1 MKKFNQ
7 NQIISRRGHNVPADV
22 HKLVVKM
29 AARCMREL
37 SKKDYELPELTRS
50 IEVATK
56 KSGQASY
63 GGRHGICIDVGDFI
77 RGSKFVWEYAAIR
90 EDAVIGRVRDAGSA
104 ENMLFALV
112 AHEVAHHV
120 QRAYAMRM
128 AYECGKPE
136 WEAMMR
142 KPHGKGWQMI
152 YRWLRRELVNPAI
165 AAALKEAA

>member
-50 IEVATK
+50 IEVRTK

-63 GGRHGICIDVGDFI
+63 GGAVGITIDVGDFI

-120 QRAYAMRM
+120 QRRYANSMSFAWRVKM
-128 AYECGKPE
+128 K
-136 WEAMMR
+136 
-142 KPHGKGWQMI
+142 KPHGDGWRMI

>member
-7 NQIISRRGHNVPADV
+7 NQIISRRGNNVPADV

-37 SKKDYELPELTRS
+37 SKKGYELPELTRS
-50 IEVATK
+50 IEVRTK

-63 GGRHGICIDVGDFI
+63 GGAVGITIDVSEYM
-77 RGSKFVWEYAAIR
+77 RGCDRLWEYKAIAN
-90 EDAVIGRVRDAGSA
+90 DPVIGAVALAGHRD
-104 ENMLFALV
+104 NVLFALV

-120 QRAYAMRM
+120 QRRYANSMSFAWRVKM
-128 AYECGKPE
+128 K
-136 WEAMMR
+136 
-142 KPHGKGWQMI
+142 KPHGDGWRMI

-165 AAALKEAA
+165 AAALEEAA

>member
-7 NQIISRRGHNVPADV
+7 NQIISRRGNNVPADV

-50 IEVATK
+50 IEVRTK
-56 KSGQASY
+56 KSGQCSHAGS
-63 GGRHGICIDVGDFI
+63 RGITVDITNYMNGHD
-77 RGSKFVWEYAAIR
+77 RYQEYASIAK
-90 EDAVIGRVRDAGSA
+90 DPVIGSIFLAGHRD
-104 ENMLFALV
+104 NVLFAVV

-120 QRAYAMRM
+120 QSAYAMRM
-128 AYECGKPE
+128 AYECGKFE
-136 WEAMMR
+136 WEAMMQ

>member
-50 IEVATK
+50 IEVRTK

-63 GGRHGICIDVGDFI
+63 GGASGITIDVGDFI

-90 EDAVIGRVRDAGSA
+90 KDPVIGRVRDAGSA

-120 QRAYAMRM
+120 QRRYANSMSFAWRVKM
-128 AYECGKPE
+128 K
-136 WEAMMR
+136 
-142 KPHGKGWQMI
+142 KPHGDGWRMI

-165 AAALKEAA
+165 AAATKEAA

>member
-37 SKKDYELPELTRS
+37 SKKDYELPELTDC
-50 IEVATK
+50 IEVVTK
-56 KSGQASY
+56 KSGQCSHAGS
-63 GGRHGICIDVGDFI
+63 RGITIDVSDYM
-77 RGSKFVWEYAAIR
+77 RGFDRLWEYKAIAK
-90 EDAVIGRVRDAGSA
+90 DPVIGAVPLAGHRD
-104 ENMLFALV
+104 NVLFAVV

-120 QRAYAMRM
+120 QTAYAMRM

-136 WEAMMR
+136 WEAMMQ

>member
-1 MKKFNQ
+1 MRKFNQ

-37 SKKDYELPELTRS
+37 SKKDYELPELTLS
-50 IEVATK
+50 MEVVTK
-56 KSGQASY
+56 KSGQCSHA
-63 GGRHGICIDVGDFI
+63 GARGITIDVSEYM
-77 RGSKFVWEYAAIR
+77 RGCDRLWEYKAIAN
-90 EDAVIGRVRDAGSA
+90 DPVIGAVALAGHRD
-104 ENMLFALV
+104 NVLFALV

-120 QRAYAMRM
+120 QSRYAIDMNRAWREKM
-128 AYECGKPE
+128 K
-136 WEAMMR
+136 
-142 KPHGKGWQMI
+142 KPHGDGWRMI

>member
-37 SKKDYELPELTRS
+37 SKKGYELPALTRS
-50 IEVATK
+50 IEVRTK

-63 GGRHGICIDVGDFI
+63 GGRRGICIDVGDFI

-90 EDAVIGRVRDAGSA
+90 NDAVIGRVRDAGSA

-165 AAALKEAA
+165 AAAKEEAA

>member
-37 SKKDYELPELTRS
+37 SKKDYELPPLTRS
-50 IEVATK
+50 IAVITK

-63 GGRHGICIDVGDFI
+63 GGAGGITIDVSDYM
-77 RGSKFVWEYAAIR
+77 RGCDRLWEYKAIAN
-90 EDAVIGRVRDAGSA
+90 DPVIGAVALAGNR
-104 ENMLFALV
+104 ENVLFALV

-120 QRAYAMRM
+120 QTDYAWKMSDAWAEKMKR
-128 AYECGKPE
+128 
-136 WEAMMR
+136 
-142 KPHGKGWQMI
+142 PHGDGWQMI

-165 AAALKEAA
+165 AAAREEAA

>member
-37 SKKDYELPELTRS
+37 SKKDYELPPLTRS
-50 IEVATK
+50 IAIITK
-56 KSGQASY
+56 KRGQCSHGST
-63 GGRHGICIDVGDFI
+63 GGIVIDVSCYMKGHDRFE
-77 RGSKFVWEYAAIR
+77 EYAAIAK
-90 EDAVIGRVRDAGSA
+90 DPVIGSIHLAGNR
-104 ENMLFALV
+104 ENVLFALV

-120 QRAYAMRM
+120 QTAYAWKMSDAWAEKM
-128 AYECGKPE
+128 K
-136 WEAMMR
+136 
-142 KPHGKGWQMI
+142 KPHGDGWRMI

-165 AAALKEAA
+165 AAAKQEAA

>member
-37 SKKDYELPELTRS
+37 SKKDYELPELTGS
-50 IEVATK
+50 IVVRTK
-56 KSGQASY
+56 KSSQRSN
-63 GGRHGICIDVGDFI
+63 GGRRGICIDVARYMAGKKYI
-77 RGSKFVWEYAAIR
+77 HEYAAIR
-90 EDAVIGRVRDAGSA
+90 SDAIIGGVADAGSA
-104 ENMLFALV
+104 ENALFSVV

-120 QRAYAMRM
+120 QRRYAMAM
-128 AYECGKPE
+128 AYECKKFD
-136 WEAMMR
+136 WEAMMQ

-165 AAALKEAA
+165 AAAKQEAA

>member
-37 SKKDYELPELTRS
+37 SKKGYELPELTGS
-50 IEVATK
+50 ITVRTK
-56 KSGQASY
+56 KSGQRSN
-63 GGRHGICIDVGDFI
+63 GGRHGICIEVARYMAGEDCI
-77 RGSKFVWEYAAIR
+77 YEYAAIR
-90 EDAVIGRVRDAGSA
+90 SDAVIGSVANAGSR
-104 ENMLFALV
+104 ENALFSVV

-120 QRAYAMRM
+120 QRRYHREMSLAWREKMH
-128 AYECGKPE
+128 
-136 WEAMMR
+136 

-165 AAALKEAA
+165 AAALEEAA